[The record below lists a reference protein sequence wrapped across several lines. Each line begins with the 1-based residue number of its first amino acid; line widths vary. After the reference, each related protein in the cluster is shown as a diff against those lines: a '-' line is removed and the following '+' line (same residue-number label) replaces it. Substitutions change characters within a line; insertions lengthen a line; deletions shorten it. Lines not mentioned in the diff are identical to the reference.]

1 MTVEDVES
9 QPLLAEEETG
19 KPIDPVAEA
28 SAVDGPAPDAV
39 VPATSETTPLLHP
52 SQTNGWVPKSD
63 NDPPPGVRVNP
74 EDLPGYVPPEEQR
87 RRLIWWLVFWFLF
100 GAVTIACVVLA
111 VVKGG
116 AKFDFMGSLK
126 KAIGGG
132 VSGAAA
138 MVIQVL
144 ALMPLRTIMNFQYRF
159 GGSMITSTKELW
171 REGGF
176 PRYYAGLTAAL
187 FQGPIARF
195 ADTFANVGILALL
208 SSNPVLN
215 KLPSPAKTA
224 FASVAA
230 ALFRMILV
238 PIDTIK
244 TTMQTQG
251 ASGMGILRDRI
262 KAYGIGTLWYGAIA
276 TAVATFV
283 GNFPWFA
290 TYNWLSEALPPA
302 TDIVPKLLRQAFIGF
317 AASVV
322 SDTVSNSLRVL
333 KTYRQ
338 VNQSRISYYEAA
350 VRIVKGDGWW
360 SLFARGLGT
369 RILANGLQGLMFS
382 VLWKL
387 FQDMWEGKVGK

>member
-1 MTVEDVES
+1 MTVDDPEA
-9 QPLLAEEETG
+9 QPLLNG
-19 KPIDPVAEA
+19 KPADPPSVAA
-28 SAVDGPAPDAV
+28 DAE
-39 VPATSETTPLLHP
+39 PSSTETTPLLPPQPEP
-52 SQTNGWVPKSD
+52 STWAPKSD
-63 NDPPPGVRVNP
+63 ADPPPGVRVNP
-74 EDLPGYVPPEEQR
+74 EDLPGHVPPEEQR
-87 RRLIWWLVFWFLF
+87 RRLIWWLIFWLVFSSFTT
-100 GAVTIACVVLA
+100 VCVVLA
-111 VVKGG
+111 IVKGG

-144 ALMPLRTIMNFQYRF
+144 TLMPLRTIMNFQYRF
-159 GGSMITSTKELW
+159 GGTMFSSSKELW
-171 REGGF
+171 REGGVT
-176 PRYYAGLTAAL
+176 RYYAGLTAAL

-208 SSNPVLN
+208 SSNPVLEH
-215 KLPSPAKTA
+215 LPSPAKTA

-230 ALFRMILV
+230 ALFRTILV
-238 PIDTIK
+238 PIDTVK

-251 ASGMGILRDRI
+251 RAGWGILKDRV

-276 TAVATFV
+276 TAVASFV

-290 TYNWLSEALPPA
+290 TYNWLSEVLPPA
-302 TDIVPKLLRQAFIGF
+302 EGVQRLLRQAFIGF
-317 AASVV
+317 VASVV
-322 SDTVSNSLRVL
+322 SDSVSNSLRVL

-338 VNQSRISYYEAA
+338 VNQSKISYYQAA
-350 VRIVKGDGWW
+350 LRIIQSSGYA
-360 SLFARGLGT
+360 SLFLRGLST

-387 FQDMWEGKVGK
+387 FQDMWEGKVGV

>member
-1 MTVEDVES
+1 MTVEDVEA
-9 QPLLAEEETG
+9 QPLLAENG
-19 KPIDPVAEA
+19 KPADPAVAEA
-28 SAVDGPAPDAV
+28 SAVDGPAPDAL
-39 VPATSETTPLLHP
+39 VPATTETTPLLHP
-52 SQTNGWVPKSD
+52 SQTAGWVPKSD
-63 NDPPPGVRVNP
+63 DDPPPGVRVNP
-74 EDLPGYVPPEEQR
+74 EDLPGYIPPEEQR
-87 RRLIWWLVFWFLF
+87 KRLIWWLVFWLVV
-100 GAVTIACVVLA
+100 GGLTTACVVLA
-111 VVKGG
+111 IVKGG

-159 GGSMITSTKELW
+159 GGGMISSTKELW

-208 SSNPVLN
+208 SSNPVLA

-224 FASVAA
+224 FASLAG

-238 PIDTIK
+238 PIDTVK

-276 TAVATFV
+276 TAVASFV
-283 GNFPWFA
+283 GSFPWFA
-290 TYNWLSEALPPA
+290 TYNWLSEVLPPA
-302 TDIVPKLLRQAFIGF
+302 TEIVPRLLRQAFIGF
-317 AASVV
+317 VASVV
-322 SDTVSNSLRVL
+322 SDTISNSFRVL

-338 VNQSRISYYEAA
+338 VNQSKISYYQAA

-369 RILANGLQGLMFS
+369 RILANGLQGIMFS

-387 FQDMWEGKVGK
+387 FQDLWEGKIGK